1 MIRVVVVEDSALFR
15 RALCAALQSDPEL
28 HVVAEAR
35 NGREGVALVLQ
46 HRPDIVTMDVNMPL
60 LNGYE
65 AAEQIMALCPTPIV
79 IVTGSPTKQEEQGI
93 MRALSLGVLDVVAKP
108 DLLRPQGQQQAREL
122 IDKLKI
128 LSKARVLRHL
138 TGLFKRL
145 NEEPAQTSAV
155 PAYAL
160 HLTGLVQPPQEALPV
175 PAPKPESWRVVAIA
189 SSTGGPAALARIV
202 SLLPGDLGGAIVV
215 AQHIAEGFTP
225 MLVNWLD
232 SLTPLKV
239 VEAEAG
245 AALIP
250 GTMVVGPSGRH
261 LQVNASGKLELLDT
275 PAVHGCRPSG
285 DVLLSSVARVF
296 GSRAVGVILTG
307 MGCDGTEGAQAI
319 QRHGGLVYAQDEST
333 CVIFGMP
340 RSAIEAGAANRV
352 LPLDNFSLE
361 ITRLLGRQE
370 SSACQ
375 DTPCR

>member
-1 MIRVVVVEDSALFR
+1 
-15 RALCAALQSDPEL
+15 
-28 HVVAEAR
+28 
-35 NGREGVALVLQ
+35 
-46 HRPDIVTMDVNMPL
+46 
-60 LNGYE
+60 
-65 AAEQIMALCPTPIV
+65 
-79 IVTGSPTKQEEQGI
+79 
-93 MRALSLGVLDVVAKP
+93 
-108 DLLRPQGQQQAREL
+108 
-122 IDKLKI
+122 
-128 LSKARVLRHL
+128 
-138 TGLFKRL
+138 
-145 NEEPAQTSAV
+145 
-155 PAYAL
+155 
-160 HLTGLVQPPQEALPV
+160 
-175 PAPKPESWRVVAIA
+175 
-189 SSTGGPAALARIV
+189 
-202 SLLPGDLGGAIVV
+202 
-215 AQHIAEGFTP
+215 